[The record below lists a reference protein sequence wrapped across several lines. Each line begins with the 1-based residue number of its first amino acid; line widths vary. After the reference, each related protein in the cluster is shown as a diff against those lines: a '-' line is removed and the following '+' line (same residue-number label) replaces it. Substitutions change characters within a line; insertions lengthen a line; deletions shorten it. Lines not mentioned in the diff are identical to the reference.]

1 LKFFFDQNLPPPA
14 ARALSVLYEPGGH
27 VVVHKNDKFP
37 NRSILDDEELL
48 TTLGR
53 EGGWVVL
60 TRDRRMRRKRVHYA
74 VLRESG
80 LTAFFLQPAW
90 DRINSLQL
98 SHGLIH
104 RWPDIMEL
112 AGSCEPASHF
122 RVPYPSGR
130 IVLIEHRRFDI
141 QTDR

>member
-1 LKFFFDQNLPPPA
+1 MKFFFDQNLPPVV

-27 VVVHKNDKFP
+27 IIVHKNDKFP
-37 NRSILDDEELL
+37 GRSILNDEEWI
-48 TTLGR
+48 TTLAE
-53 EGGWVVL
+53 EGGWVML

-90 DRINSLQL
+90 DRIKSLEL
-98 SHGLIH
+98 SHGLIN
-104 RWPDIMEL
+104 RWPEIMAL
-112 AGSCEPASHF
+112 AVTCEPASHF

-130 IVLIEHRRFDI
+130 IVLIEQQRLDI
-141 QTDR
+141 QSD